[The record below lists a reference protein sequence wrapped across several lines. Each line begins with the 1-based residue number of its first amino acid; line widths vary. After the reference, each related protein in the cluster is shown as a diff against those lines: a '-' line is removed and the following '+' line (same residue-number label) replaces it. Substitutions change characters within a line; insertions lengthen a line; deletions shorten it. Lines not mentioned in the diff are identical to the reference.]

1 MSRSPRKEHG
11 TNEPPPTGRVQE
23 TSKGDATCPSTSQNP
38 SCWHPSWLGNAAPPG
53 RPLSPNDWLQNA
65 GNSPHHYKTQ
75 DFELSGRAT
84 LGSLTLMLSAWAPF
98 PSVFCFVSSC
108 MSPRTVHFP
117 VLNKS
122 PQRPWKRSPFLQHLN
137 LRCFHL
143 RNRGRLD
150 KELAGDLLER
160 PLGYQY

>member
-1 MSRSPRKEHG
+1 MELTSHHQPEEFRKHQKAMPRVL
-11 TNEPPPTGRVQE
+11 PPPRILLAGI
-23 TSKGDATCPSTSQNP
+23 
-38 SCWHPSWLGNAAPPG
+38 HLGWAMPAPPG
-53 RPLSPNDWLQNA
+53 RSLSANDWPQNA
-65 GNSPHHYKTQ
+65 GNSPHHHKTQ

-122 PQRPWKRSPFLQHLN
+122 PQRPWKRSPLLQHLN
-137 LRCFHL
+137 LWYFHL

-150 KELAGDLLER
+150 KEHAGELLER